1 MAEPT
6 RDVGDLLLHGG
17 RLLPPAGPPGEGW
30 VLIRGGRIEA
40 VGAGDPPVPDVPRL
54 DLAGALAAP
63 GFIDLHVHGGD
74 GVDFGSASGEEI
86 GRAVAFHARHGT
98 TGLLATT
105 LSAAPDTLLAAVR
118 EIAAACAPG
127 LLGAH
132 LEGPFLSPERP
143 GAQDSAHIRDPD
155 RDELERL
162 LAAGAGT
169 VRMVTLAPERPC
181 ALAAIALLRATG
193 VVAAVGHSDA
203 SWDEA
208 RAAFAAGAAYAVHL
222 FNGMRPLHH
231 REPGVVGAALADP
244 AVTCELICD
253 GHHLHPGTIALAHAL
268 KGADG
273 AVLVTDAMAAAG
285 LPDGEYGLGNLDV
298 VVVGGRVAL
307 AEGGS
312 LAGSTLTMDRAVR
325 TAVAAGVPVSDAL
338 RMASATPARVLALE
352 QTKGALA
359 PGHDADVV
367 VLDDA
372 LAVRATIVGG
382 RVLGGA

>member
-1 MAEPT
+1 MS
-6 RDVGDLLLHGG
+6 DLLLHGG
-17 RLLPPAGPPGEGW
+17 RVLPPAGPPGEGW
-30 VLIRGGRIEA
+30 VLIRAGRIEA
-40 VGAGDPPVPDVPRL
+40 VGAGDPPAVNVPRL

-74 GVDFGSASGEEI
+74 GVDFSSASGEEI
-86 GRAVAFHARHGT
+86 GRAIALHARHGT

-105 LSAAPDTLLAAVR
+105 LSAAPDPLLAAVR
-118 EIAAACAPG
+118 EIAAARAPG

-132 LEGPFLSPERP
+132 LEGPFLSPARA
-143 GAQDSAHIRDPD
+143 GAQDPAHIRDPD
-155 RDELERL
+155 RAELERL
-162 LAAGAGT
+162 LEAGAGT
-169 VRMVTLAPERPC
+169 VRIVTLAPERPR
-181 ALAAIALLRATG
+181 ALATTALLRRAG

-208 RAAFAAGAAYAVHL
+208 RAAFAAGATHAVHL

-231 REPGVVGAALADP
+231 REPGVIGAALADP

-253 GHHLHPGTIALAHAL
+253 GHHLHPGTIALVHAL

-285 LPDGEYGLGNLDV
+285 LPDGEYGLGTLDV
-298 VVVGGRVAL
+298 VVAGGRAGL
-307 AEGGS
+307 AEGVV

-325 TAVAAGVPVSDAL
+325 TAVAAGVPVDDAL
-338 RMASATPARVLALE
+338 RMASATPARVLGLE
-352 QTKGALA
+352 LTKGALA

-367 VLDDA
+367 VLDDV

>member
-1 MAEPT
+1 
-6 RDVGDLLLHGG
+6 VSDLLLHGG
-17 RLLPPAGPPGEGW
+17 RVLPPAGPPGEGW
-30 VLIRGGRIEA
+30 VLIRAGRIEA
-40 VGAGDPPVPDVPRL
+40 VGAGDPPAVNVPRL

-74 GVDFGSASGEEI
+74 GVDFSSASGEEI
-86 GRAVAFHARHGT
+86 GRAIALHARHGT

-105 LSAAPDTLLAAVR
+105 LSAAPDPLLAAVR
-118 EIAAACAPG
+118 EIAAARAPG

-132 LEGPFLSPERP
+132 LEGPFLSPARA
-143 GAQDSAHIRDPD
+143 GAQDPAHIRDPD
-155 RDELERL
+155 RAELERL
-162 LAAGAGT
+162 LEAGAGT
-169 VRMVTLAPERPC
+169 VRIVTLAPERPR
-181 ALAAIALLRATG
+181 ALATTALLRRAG

-208 RAAFAAGAAYAVHL
+208 RAAFAAGATHAVHL

-231 REPGVVGAALADP
+231 REPGVIGAALADP

-253 GHHLHPGTIALAHAL
+253 GHHLHPGTIALVHAL

-285 LPDGEYGLGNLDV
+285 LPDGEYGLGTLDV
-298 VVVGGRVAL
+298 VVAGGRAGL
-307 AEGGS
+307 AEGVV

-325 TAVAAGVPVSDAL
+325 TAVAAGVPVDDAL
-338 RMASATPARVLALE
+338 RMASATPARVLGLE
-352 QTKGALA
+352 LTKGALA

-367 VLDDA
+367 VLDDV